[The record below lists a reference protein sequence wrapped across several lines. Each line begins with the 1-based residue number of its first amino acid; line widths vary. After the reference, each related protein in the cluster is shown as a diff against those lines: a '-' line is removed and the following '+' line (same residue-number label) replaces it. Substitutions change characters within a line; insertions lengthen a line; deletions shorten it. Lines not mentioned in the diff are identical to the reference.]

1 MSHDEGKTE
10 LPPDRI
16 PPLKP
21 LFKPVVTTAEEHRRQ
36 HGMGRLSVL
45 DTDAELA
52 AFAAECLV
60 TMTFPQTAAAI
71 AAHFPP
77 GRRSSSSGLNRW
89 WHRQRRLAS
98 IAGS

>member
-1 MSHDEGKTE
+1 MN
-10 LPPDRI
+10 PPS

-21 LFKPVVTTAEEHRRQ
+21 LFKPVVMSEQEYRRMHR
-36 HGMGRLSVL
+36 MGRPSIL

-52 AFAAECLV
+52 SFAAECLV
-60 TMTFPQTAAAI
+60 TMTFPQAAAAI
-71 AAHFPP
+71 AARFPP

-98 IAGS
+98 AAGS